1 MYNGAI
7 TLGMLIAALSWLSG
21 CARRVTETAQNRQ
34 IIIDTVYNAER
45 YEKTQKDTFARL
57 VYVFRDTVK
66 GGMGYYEKIIS
77 NYTTQ
82 YDTVYLQAKKHDEQE
97 TTKHGKQNR
106 KIGSLITYIIEL
118 LASLLFV
125 YVIIGLIKRKI

>member
-1 MYNGAI
+1 MCNGVI
-7 TLGMLIAALSWLSG
+7 TLGMLIAALLSLSG

-57 VYVFRDTVK
+57 VYVFRDTAK

-77 NYTTQ
+77 NTTTQ
-82 YDTVYLQAKKHDEQE
+82 YDTVYLQAKKQDVQQ
-97 TTKHGKQNR
+97 TVTKQGKQNR
-106 KIGSLITYIIEL
+106 ATGSLKYIGL
-118 LASLLFV
+118 FVLLLFV
-125 YVIIGLIKRKI
+125 YVFSILVKH

>member
-7 TLGMLIAALSWLSG
+7 TLGMLIAALLSLSG

-34 IIIDTVYNAER
+34 IIIDTVYHAER

-82 YDTVYLQAKKHDEQE
+82 YDTVYLQAKKHDDQH
-97 TTKHGKQNR
+97 TATKDVKDKGK
-106 KIGSLITYIIEL
+106 KDFLSYIGLFVL
-118 LASLLFV
+118 SLLFV
-125 YVIIGLIKRKI
+125 YVIFVVLVKH